1 MRQVPIIKM
10 KKRMLMPIFV
20 LLVSCLSSCK
30 ISDKKVKQEDG
41 YCFSQ
46 KSYDSHVV
54 SLNNKATSILRSEMM
69 LINKDTQKTRSIL
82 SLLDSAIAID
92 STYYIAYC
100 NKASLLFELHRTQDA
115 IQCMKLITDQCED
128 YAEGNMMI
136 GTFYEILG
144 EIREARVQYIRSLR
158 TYQKRNRIKN
168 KLLNRQNEIFLYFML
183 DEKDSAASIINNLS
197 TEFPSENSAIDEFK
211 KDLKVYDKE
220 AFIKSIVGS
229 GSSYKFQ

>member
-1 MRQVPIIKM
+1 
-10 KKRMLMPIFV
+10 
-20 LLVSCLSSCK
+20 
-30 ISDKKVKQEDG
+30 
-41 YCFSQ
+41 
-46 KSYDSHVV
+46 
-54 SLNNKATSILRSEMM
+54 
-69 LINKDTQKTRSIL
+69 
-82 SLLDSAIAID
+82 
-92 STYYIAYC
+92 
-100 NKASLLFELHRTQDA
+100 
-115 IQCMKLITDQCED
+115 MKLITDQCED